1 MASDNEERRVTA
13 WIGHGVEIEGRIS
26 SSQDLRIDG
35 KVEGTIAVGDHS
47 VIIGQSATI
56 TADLTAKSVLISG
69 NVTGDVTASV
79 RVELKAGASLNG
91 DIAAPRLVV
100 EDGATVNGTVDAGT
114 SRHRAVPE
122 EVVR

>member
-100 EDGATVNGTVDAGT
+100 EDGATVNGTVDAGIP
-114 SRHRAVPE
+114 RHRAVTE